1 MLWLI
6 NLADLFENLSTFVC
20 FIMPFI
26 VHLLFSIK
34 LDFEVCHPYIV
45 KLTSWC
51 NWIYF
56 INEIK
61 SYCVI
66 YS

>member
-26 VHLLFSIK
+26 VHLLFKIQ
-34 LDFEVCHPYIV
+34 LDFEVSHPYIV
-45 KLTSWC
+45 KLTS
-51 NWIYF
+51 
-56 INEIK
+56 
-61 SYCVI
+61 
-66 YS
+66 